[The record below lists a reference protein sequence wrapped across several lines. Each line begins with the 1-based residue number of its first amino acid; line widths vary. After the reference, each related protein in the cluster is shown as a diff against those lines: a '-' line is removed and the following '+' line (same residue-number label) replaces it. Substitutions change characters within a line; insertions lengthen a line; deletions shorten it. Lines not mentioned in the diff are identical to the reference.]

1 MALIFVY
8 GTLQE
13 PDVQRRVFG
22 RVTKGTPDK
31 LKGFRKANFEQYPMA
46 VPDEAGQIEGRVL
59 EVTDEEIARMDF
71 YEGDAYIRVSVTL
84 ESGREAW
91 VYRNNPDF
99 VSLR

>member
-8 GTLQE
+8 GTLYDPE
-13 PDVQRRVFG
+13 VQQRVFG
-22 RVTKGTPDK
+22 RITKGTPDV
-31 LKGFRKANFEQYPMA
+31 LRGYRKATFEQYPMA
-46 VPDEAGQIEGRVL
+46 IPDEAGQIDGRVL

-71 YEGDAYIRVSVTL
+71 YEGDAYIRVAVIL